1 MSGSS
6 GRPAASAID
15 AEISH
20 GRTLLRAHAAAL
32 FAIAS
37 LLLDD
42 GDVAAQVVVDV
53 IADAS
58 SDTAIPAGAADTLAL
73 LAGTVYQRCLDLV
86 SAHSPVRSS
95 SSTVRADGA
104 AAVLA
109 RLSFRHRAIVGL
121 VLIGGQD
128 VALAARTLGTPQQ
141 TVVTDLFGAI
151 ESIRATVTSPTLQ
164 RPLNPHDG
172 SG

>member
-6 GRPAASAID
+6 GRPAASAIA

-20 GRTLLRAHAAAL
+20 ARTLLRAHATAL

-42 GDVAAQVVVDV
+42 GDAAAEVVVDV

-58 SDTAIPAGAADTLAL
+58 SDTAIRAGGADTLAL
-73 LAGTVYQRCLDLV
+73 LAGTVYQRCLDLR
-86 SAHSPVRSS
+86 STRSPVRSS

-104 AAVLA
+104 PAVLA
-109 RLSFRHRAIVGL
+109 QLSFRHRAIVGL
-121 VLIGGQD
+121 ILIGGQD
-128 VALAARTLGTPQQ
+128 VALAARTLRTPQQ
-141 TVVTDLFGAI
+141 TVVTDLAGAI
-151 ESIRATVTSPTLQ
+151 DSIRATMTSPT
-164 RPLNPHDG
+164 PDDA
-172 SG
+172 